1 MSFLCNATDRK
12 LIDGHFP
19 GVETYPL
26 LLGHESVGIVEA
38 VGKESRRLPWDRT
51 VGGLLLEP
59 TDPQYASGWGG
70 FSEYILVR
78 DHQAMLND
86 GVADAE
92 HGWSDLYQIQQVV
105 PKDISAETATHYYV
119 RGEVY
124 AGFSD
129 FHLKPGDDIVVFGSG
144 PVGLSFIKFAKNLGL
159 GYVALALMSYRET
172 PKSDRNGRR

>member
-1 MSFLCNATDRK
+1 MFSIAVVGPNKVEIVEVPKPIPGDYDAVVKTEVSFLCNATDRK

-38 VGKESRRLPWDRT
+38 VGKRVTSFAPGDRT

-92 HGWSDLYQIQQVV
+92 HGWSDLYQIQQVSAKGYFSRNCNIIMYV
-105 PKDISAETATHYYV
+105 ERCMPDSAIST
-119 RGEVY
+119 
-124 AGFSD
+124 
-129 FHLKPGDDIVVFGSG
+129 
-144 PVGLSFIKFAKNLGL
+144 
-159 GYVALALMSYRET
+159 
-172 PKSDRNGRR
+172 